1 MHVVWIVV
9 HLKITSIVGSPT
21 SEELPRKADAFHGQF
36 TEERELRGYV
46 ILFCTQGK
54 TPKAAGFVLGDMLER
69 T

>member
-1 MHVVWIVV
+1 M
-9 HLKITSIVGSPT
+9 HLKITSNMGSPM
-21 SEELPRKADAFHGQF
+21 SEELPRMADAFHGQF

-54 TPKAAGFVLGDMLER
+54 TPKAAGFVLGDILGG

>member
-1 MHVVWIVV
+1 M
-9 HLKITSIVGSPT
+9 GSPM
-21 SEELPRKADAFHGQF
+21 SEELPRMADAFHGQF

-54 TPKAAGFVLGDMLER
+54 TPKAAGFVLGDILGG